1 MLFVVVRV
9 EEVGK
14 ERDDV
19 EEGKVWEG
27 LLSKQKVPKKKPL
40 KNEFK
45 GMSTVYIYIYIVFLT
60 CLHAL
65 THKNINSR
73 TLTLTGTSNSLHK
86 NSPFLPKIY
95 CSEFLVNNVF
105 LF

>member
-27 LLSKQKVPKKKPL
+27 LLSKQKVPKK
-40 KNEFK
+40 
-45 GMSTVYIYIYIVFLT
+45 
-60 CLHAL
+60 
-65 THKNINSR
+65 
-73 TLTLTGTSNSLHK
+73 SL
-86 NSPFLPKIY
+86 
-95 CSEFLVNNVF
+95 
-105 LF
+105 